1 MHTPVSISRFRVCG
15 FIEFFCVRV
24 CVCMCVCV
32 CVCVCVL
39 RLLFID
45 SEFRTLRL
53 KAGDSSEREHILTV
67 KLKAKVRQ

>member
-1 MHTPVSISRFRVCG
+1 M
-15 FIEFFCVRV
+15 
-24 CVCMCVCV
+24 
-32 CVCVCVL
+32 CVCVL